1 MLIDFGGKVLNVTAD
16 LEQRVGFQIAIEQQ
30 MRSGMVTQLPG
41 VASISYAQFSNSQ
54 LSNFNLD

>member
-1 MLIDFGGKVLNVTAD
+1 MLNVTAD
-16 LEQRVGFQIAIEQQ
+16 LAQRAGFQIVIEQQ

-41 VASISYAQFSNSQ
+41 VAGISYAQFSNSQ